1 MTLEQD
7 LENLKKKLTGDKKK
21 DIKTLFASLD
31 DYTDRPYLNEL
42 INEIS
47 NMLKNI
53 VADTD
58 KKTLKALDAYVQK
71 QIRSRYDRSLFEI
84 KKLVDDGK
92 FQEAIDATYP
102 LEENINASI
111 EQGKRDNGENDLSF
125 RYYFSPMEFDLADT
139 YFPGNNCLLPVDAV
153 SLYIL
158 RGQSYFFLKEDEK
171 AIDSIRYAFNF
182 NPVSVDICFLLADI
196 EKQRMNSLSF
206 LTYIERAKDYIY
218 KESDYLRY
226 LKYLSD
232 YYRSFEKDE
241 KTAKAIDTLIKKGK
255 TYKGI
260 TEITPSKWS
269 NQHKKILDNLNKKKI
284 DIYISESI
292 IKTALN
298 AYQECMND
306 NDTEGVNYYKSIL
319 VSYIDKKDLPPIK

>member
-31 DYTDRPYLNEL
+31 DYNDRPYLNEL

-58 KKTLKALDAYVQK
+58 KKTLRTLDAYVQK
-71 QIRSRYDRSLFEI
+71 QIRSRYDRSLLEI

-102 LEENINASI
+102 LEENINTSI
-111 EQGKRDNGENDLSF
+111 EQGKRDSSENDISF

-139 YFPGNNCLLPVDAV
+139 YFPGNNCMLPVDAV

-158 RGQSYFFLKEDEK
+158 RGQAYFFLKEDEK

-196 EKQRMNSLSF
+196 EKQRMNSFSYLS
-206 LTYIERAKDYIY
+206 YIERAKDYIY

-241 KTAKAIDTLIKKGK
+241 KTAKTIDTLVKLGK

-260 TEITPSKWS
+260 TEVTSSKQS
-269 NQHKKILDNLNKKKI
+269 TRQKKLLNYLSKKKI
-284 DIYISESI
+284 NIYISDNI

-298 AYQECMND
+298 AYEECSND
-306 NDTEGVNYYKSIL
+306 KDTEGINYYKSIL
-319 VSYIDKKDLPPIK
+319 VSFLDKKDIPTIK